1 MGKLLALMQS
11 AANLAGSI
19 VVLLFP
25 AFVLWLLASGR
36 PVHPALMILLLISIA
51 GAIAAVI
58 DSRCPRCRRF
68 LTFSRSAKV
77 LVEPTLHSEGTQRVT
92 RHCSHCGYR
101 QKYEEA
107 VPRINDIE
115 PP

>member
-1 MGKLLALMQS
+1 MGKLLALIQS

-19 VVLLFP
+19 VILLFP
-25 AFVLWLLASGR
+25 AFVLGLFASGR
-36 PVHPALMILLLISIA
+36 PVHPALVILLLIWIA
-51 GAIAAVI
+51 GAIAGVV

-68 LTFSRSAKV
+68 FTFSRSAKV
-77 LVEPTLHSEGTQRVT
+77 LVKPSLHAEGTQRVT
-92 RHCSHCGYR
+92 RRCSHCGYR

-107 VPRINDIE
+107 VPKINDIE